1 MFNLIAHV
9 QMFIRDGFSTLVLSD
24 IIRADIQPDNIIAIL
39 MRIVMYIKTFEARLG
54 ELWGT
59 ASDSQIIS
67 DTISTQ

>member
-1 MFNLIAHV
+1 
-9 QMFIRDGFSTLVLSD
+9 MFIRDGFSTLVLSD

-54 ELWGT
+54 ELWGA